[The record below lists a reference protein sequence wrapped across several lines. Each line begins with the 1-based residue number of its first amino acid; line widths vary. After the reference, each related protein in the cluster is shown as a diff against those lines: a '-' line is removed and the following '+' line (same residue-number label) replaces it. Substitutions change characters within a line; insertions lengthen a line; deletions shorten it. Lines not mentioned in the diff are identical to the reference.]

1 MTVKAATEPSS
12 PIDRNLLSSVMKP
25 EADLS
30 RRHFVARAA
39 KSFLGV
45 SALGALPGFARAAGA
60 GASTAR
66 QIATAK
72 RVIYLYMEGGMSHLD
87 TFDPK
92 LDPGVMGPTKRIDT
106 PVDDLKLSDNLPL
119 LAKRADRLAV
129 VSSMISTQGA
139 HKQGNYFMH
148 TSYEVRSS
156 IRHPSMGAWLLK
168 FNGRG
173 NPSLPGNIVIGN
185 SSQHPGAGFFEAG
198 LSPLIIGDPEG
209 GLQNSGMAR
218 GMTEER
224 FNFNRSIAEKLD
236 APFVGKYNQKNVRAY
251 TDMYADAIKL
261 MRSKDLAAFDLSG
274 EPEAIKERYGKN
286 SFGQGCLL
294 ARRLLEHGISFVEV
308 SMGGWD
314 THNSNFVNV
323 PEKAGILDAAFSTLL
338 DDLDRRGLLDDT
350 LVVLAT
356 EFGRTPE
363 INTNEGRDHHPQAF
377 TCVLAGGGVKGG
389 TVHGR
394 TDERGARILEK
405 PVKVQDFNATI
416 AYALGLPLDQV
427 LYSPSMRP
435 FTIADKGRPIVELFA

>member
-1 MTVKAATEPSS
+1 
-12 PIDRNLLSSVMKP
+12 MKP
-25 EADLS
+25 NTDLS

-39 KSFLGV
+39 QTFLGV
-45 SALGALPGFARAAGA
+45 SAVGGFPGLAGAAGA

-72 RVIYLYMEGGMSHLD
+72 RVIYLYMDGGMSHLD

-92 LDPGVMGPTKRIDT
+92 LDAEVMGPTRRIDT
-106 PVDDLKLSDNLPL
+106 KVDDIKLSDNLPL
-119 LAKRADRLAV
+119 LAKRADRLALV
-129 VSSMISTQGA
+129 NSMISTQGA
-139 HKQGNYFMH
+139 HKQGNYYMH
-148 TSYEVRSS
+148 TSYEIRSS
-156 IRHPSMGAWLLK
+156 IRHPAMGAWFLK
-168 FNGRG
+168 FNGRD
-173 NPSLPGNIVIGN
+173 NPSLPGNVMIGN
-185 SSQHPGAGFFEAG
+185 SSQHPGAGFFEAS
-198 LSPLIIGDPEG
+198 LSPLLIGDPEG

-224 FNFNRSIAEKLD
+224 FDFNRSIAEKLD
-236 APFVGKYNQKNVRAY
+236 APFVAKYDQKNVRAY
-251 TDMYADAIKL
+251 TDMYSDAIKL
-261 MRSKDLAAFDLSG
+261 MRSRDLVAFDLSD
-274 EPEAIKERYGKN
+274 EPEAMKERYGKN

-294 ARRLLEHGISFVEV
+294 ARCLLEHGVRFVEV

-323 PEKAGILDAAFSTLL
+323 PERAGILDAAFSTLL

-363 INTNEGRDHHPQAF
+363 VNTNEGRDHHPQAF
-377 TCVLAGGGVKGG
+377 TCVLAGGGVRGG
-389 TVHGR
+389 TVYGK
-394 TDERGARILEK
+394 TDERGAKILEK

-435 FTIADKGRPIVELFA
+435 FTVADKGQPLVDLFG

>member
-1 MTVKAATEPSS
+1 
-12 PIDRNLLSSVMKP
+12 MKLDP
-25 EADLS
+25 DLS
-30 RRHFVARAA
+30 RRHFISRAA

-45 SALGALPGFARAAGA
+45 SALASLPDFGRTAGA

-66 QIATAK
+66 QVATAK

-92 LDPGVMGPTKRIDT
+92 MEAEVMGPTKRLDT
-106 PVDDLKLSDNLPL
+106 KVDDLKLTDNLPL
-119 LAKRADRLAV
+119 LARHADKLAV
-129 VSSMISTQGA
+129 VNSMISTQGA

-148 TSYEVRSS
+148 TSYEIRTS
-156 IRHPSMGAWLLK
+156 IRHPAMGAWLLK
-168 FNGRG
+168 FNGRN
-173 NPSLPGNIVIGN
+173 NPSLPGNVMIGN
-185 SSQHPGAGFFEAG
+185 NSSHPGAGFFEAS
-198 LSPLIIGDPEG
+198 LSPLMLRDPEG
-209 GLQNSGMAR
+209 GLQNSAMAR

-224 FNFNRSIAEKLD
+224 FNFHRSLAEKLD
-236 APFVGKYNQKNVRAY
+236 APFVERYDQKNVRAY

-274 EPEAIKERYGKN
+274 EPEALKTRYGKN
-286 SFGQGCLL
+286 PFGQGCLL
-294 ARRLLEHGISFVEV
+294 ARRLLEHGVSFVEV

-323 PEKAGILDAAFSTLL
+323 PTQAGTLDAAFSTLL
-338 DDLDRRGLLDDT
+338 DDLSRRGMLDDT
-350 LVVLAT
+350 LIVLAT

-389 TVHGR
+389 TLHGK
-394 TDERGARILEK
+394 TDERGAKILEK

-416 AYALGLPLDQV
+416 GYALGLPLDQV

-435 FTIADKGRPIVELFA
+435 FTLADKGQPLVELFG